1 MAEQR
6 RNQASLVAQPNE
18 KDMQFLSDQLQYDDL
33 LKLGTSLEEEI
44 DKLSRELDLLAKDVD
59 RIGKAINEILSY
71 SYQYNLKIVG
81 VPQIKETNLL
91 KKPPV
96 FV

>member
-18 KDMQFLSDQLQYDDL
+18 KDMQFLSDQYDDL